1 MKQKVIRGLLAA
13 GGLLLIWLLPC
24 QRRDVAQLI
33 PVEAL
38 IVSVEDG
45 AVVLTGK
52 DCQGRGESWT
62 EACEDLLQSGEGIVF
77 LETAEQLILAADAV
91 DLLSEAAESGLL
103 RPAAMVCVAV
113 GTVPEPEEAA
123 SYLASHSSG
132 VTLRQIQAAK
142 VQGKQLQLP
151 LLIKTEGG
159 LRIYETNHR

>member
-1 MKQKVIRGLLAA
+1 MILPILAA
-13 GGLLLIWLLPC
+13 LLIWLLPF

-91 DLLSEAAESGLL
+91 DLLPEAAESGLL

-113 GTVPEPEEAA
+113 GEVPEPEEAA
-123 SYLASHSSG
+123 AYLASHSSG
-132 VTLRQIQAAK
+132 VTLRQIQTAK
-142 VQGKQLQLP
+142 ARGKQLRLP
-151 LLIKTEGG
+151 VLINTEGG
-159 LRIYETNHR
+159 LRICETNDG